1 VAYPIITDVYRLQWS
16 WQNLNTGLPED
27 QYVNNFYFRND
38 FINGSPQ
45 EIHDAMQAAVEGFY
59 TTLDPVGG
67 NILGFLSAEIGN
79 ATVKSYDLGQ
89 AAPRYPIV
97 PPTTSTIIPSGGS
110 QLPRETALV
119 CSFSSGNGPRA
130 KGRVYLGPLGGN
142 TLDATGDAPR
152 PSSNFMAA
160 VAAGA
165 ENLLATSENV
175 TWVTVS
181 PTAGTSGVVTD
192 GWVDNAW
199 DTQRSRGAA
208 PTMRIDW
215 PRP

>member
-1 VAYPIITDVYRLQWS
+1 
-16 WQNLNTGLPED
+16 
-27 QYVNNFYFRND
+27 
-38 FINGSPQ
+38 
-45 EIHDAMQAAVEGFY
+45 
-59 TTLDPVGG
+59 
-67 NILGFLSAEIGN
+67 
-79 ATVKSYDLGQ
+79 
-89 AAPRYPIV
+89 
-97 PPTTSTIIPSGGS
+97 
-110 QLPRETALV
+110 
-119 CSFSSGNGPRA
+119 
-130 KGRVYLGPLGGN
+130 
-142 TLDATGDAPR
+142 
-152 PSSNFMAA
+152 MAA